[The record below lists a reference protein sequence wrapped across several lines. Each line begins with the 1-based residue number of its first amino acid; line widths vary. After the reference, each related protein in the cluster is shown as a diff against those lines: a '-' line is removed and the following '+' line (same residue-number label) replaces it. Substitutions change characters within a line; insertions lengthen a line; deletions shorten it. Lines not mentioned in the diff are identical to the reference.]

1 MALIDVESE
10 AESQSINAQ
19 ATKIAS
25 RHIYDICIFLSCFVA
40 FSGIALLRVDEP
52 WVDSFSG
59 PWFSMELSH
68 PSNLRYERY
77 QSSLFHCFHTSGAAI
92 PASAFTITIS
102 GFTMGPPTTGS
113 AGVALRAKVCK
124 TSCAVHEANYRS
136 PFMSCSP
143 CAFLPPMDEKS
154 RASDGA
160 GATLYTFLQMI
171 MRYTFARTTVVLLA
185 FASVSFGR
193 MCCVVRELDYQFS
206 VVWLHRK
213 WLRIRRVTASAVMA
227 LYIVFMPLCAKGQVC
242 QSAYPLLIHGQC
254 FHFSDKH
261 ARVAILCCMLLD
273 VIMLKRYLSL
283 E

>member
-1 MALIDVESE
+1 MNLGSILSAALGFRWSFLILQISDMRD
-10 AESQSINAQ
+10 I
-19 ATKIAS
+19 S
-25 RHIYDICIFLSCFVA
+25 RHCFIVFTRPALPSLPRRLPSPSVVSRWARQRPALPASHCGQKCAKLPVQFMKRTTAALSCHV
-40 FSGIALLRVDEP
+40 R
-52 WVDSFSG
+52 
-59 PWFSMELSH
+59 
-68 PSNLRYERY
+68 
-77 QSSLFHCFHTSGAAI
+77 
-92 PASAFTITIS
+92 PA
-102 GFTMGPPTTGS
+102 
-113 AGVALRAKVCK
+113 
-124 TSCAVHEANYRS
+124 
-136 PFMSCSP
+136 PFY
-143 CAFLPPMDEKS
+143 PPMDEKS

-171 MRYTFARTTVVLLA
+171 MRYTFARTTVLLLA

-227 LYIVFMPLCAKGQVC
+227 LYIVFVPLCANGQVC

-254 FHFSDKH
+254 FHFSDEH
-261 ARVAILCCMLLD
+261 VRVSILCCMLLD